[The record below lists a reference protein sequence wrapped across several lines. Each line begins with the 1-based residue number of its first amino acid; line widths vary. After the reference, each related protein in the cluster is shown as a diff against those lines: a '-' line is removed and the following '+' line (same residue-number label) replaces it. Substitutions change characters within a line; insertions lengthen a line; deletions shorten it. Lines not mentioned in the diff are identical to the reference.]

1 MRGLLKMSALSAVLS
16 FTLVTAYNHAWSS
29 QAEPAHRKIYQERLS
44 TDDASARDALPS
56 SPVALPSISTAL
68 KGDRLAAHPD
78 CIDQTWPHIAPACL
92 AASNAGLQEK
102 RVRTITIEAREGA
115 NTSVLVRVPQ
125 AEIASR

>member
-1 MRGLLKMSALSAVLS
+1 MRGLLNMSALSAVLS
-16 FTLVTAYNHAWSS
+16 FMLVTAYNQAWSS
-29 QAEPAHRKIYQERLS
+29 QVEPGQRKIYQERLP
-44 TDDASARDALPS
+44 TDEASGQDARPS

-78 CIDQTWPHIAPACL
+78 CVDQTWPHIAPACL
-92 AASNAGLQEK
+92 AASNAGSQEK
-102 RVRTITIEAREGA
+102 RVRMITIEARKGE